1 MPASEELRD
10 GTVDDDFES
19 CDEGE
24 GEASGNE
31 LHAGQTHGLESIAAA
46 RPKSQRVASQAA
58 AKRRQH
64 PSTSGAPE
72 GPAGPAEAYTKLQL
86 EEKLAAVQFLFTR
99 ELDKVVKLCQEKH
112 DQLQQELQ
120 QERARCSSLADRVAA
135 LEAAS
140 QQLPQPQEDLRAQV
154 EAFKVDTKHVQEDLR
169 RQLEAN
175 EVRDRAPCLMMFG
188 LQEQHAADG
197 QALHGAVTQ
206 ELVQSAGPHGF
217 TSSSVASA
225 VRWGRPNPDRA
236 RPRPV
241 LIRCS
246 TVGGKYQAF
255 RGRQDLRARARVTI
269 DEYLTSAQM
278 KRRAD
283 QQEEFDRLRHVPGAN
298 PHWRHGDI
306 LYRWENNQAVPHVP
320 PAPDAQA
327 SPVRPAAPARGGRR
341 PSAGGSPPRGAGVAR
356 SAARAA
362 GTTPSASTPPSSP
375 PPSRPRA

>member
-1 MPASEELRD
+1 MTSAISCAPSAIVSKEGYSYQSSAMPASESLRD
-10 GTVDDDFES
+10 GTVDDNFES

-64 PSTSGAPE
+64 PSTPGAPE

-120 QERARCSSLADRVAA
+120 QERARWWASLADRVAA

-225 VRWGRPNPDRA
+225 VRLGRPNLTGPGRGLSSSGA
-236 RPRPV
+236 PLWV
-241 LIRCS
+241 ASIRHFAAVRIS
-246 TVGGKYQAF
+246 GHV
-255 RGRQDLRARARVTI
+255 RV
-269 DEYLTSAQM
+269 
-278 KRRAD
+278 
-283 QQEEFDRLRHVPGAN
+283 
-298 PHWRHGDI
+298 
-306 LYRWENNQAVPHVP
+306 
-320 PAPDAQA
+320 
-327 SPVRPAAPARGGRR
+327 SPLM
-341 PSAGGSPPRGAGVAR
+341 SISPQPK
-356 SAARAA
+356 
-362 GTTPSASTPPSSP
+362 
-375 PPSRPRA
+375 